1 MKSDIL
7 IEFFTVTALE
17 IVHKGIMSRAAY
29 LGHLRYV
36 LNITKYSKQWQLRH
50 TTKSFL
56 VCYKLFLNLLLFL
69 FLLSPHFRVIINFN
83 ACSKIIR

>member
-36 LNITKYSKQWQLRH
+36 LNITKYSKQWQLSGIQQNH
-50 TTKSFL
+50 SWHMII
-56 VCYKLFLNLLLFL
+56 KLF
-69 FLLSPHFRVIINFN
+69 
-83 ACSKIIR
+83 